1 MPKRKIALAF
11 SLIALLA
18 IFLYLTKLSSPD
30 ITNYP
35 SKNTGIVAFGDSLVE
50 GVGSARGGGF
60 VSILSDELNM
70 PITNLGVS
78 GNTTAEALGRIGMVT
93 ARKPAVVIVL
103 LGGNDY
109 LRRVPRAETEE
120 SLARIIESI
129 QAFGAAV
136 ILVGVD
142 SGLVL
147 NRDEELFERLSEKYH
162 TAYVPDILEDILG
175 RSGLMADS
183 LHPNDAGYKI
193 MAERIKPVLERLI
206 D

>member
-1 MPKRKIALAF
+1 MSKRKIVLVL
-11 SLIALLA
+11 SLIALAA
-18 IFLYLTKLSSPD
+18 IFLYVIKPAPG

-35 SKNTGIVAFGDSLVE
+35 SKNTGIVAFGDSLVQ

-60 VSILSDELNM
+60 VSILSDELNV

-78 GNTTAEALGRIGMVT
+78 GNTAAEALGRIGMVT

-120 SLARIIESI
+120 SLSRIIESI
-129 QAFGAAV
+129 HAFGASV

-142 SGLVL
+142 SGLVV
-147 NRDEELFERLSEKYH
+147 NRDEELFERLAEKYH
-162 TAYVPDILEDILG
+162 TAYVPDILGGIFGKSE
-175 RSGLMADS
+175 LMADS
-183 LHPNDAGYKI
+183 LHPNDAGYRI
-193 MAERIKPVLERLI
+193 MAERIRPVLEMLI